1 MMNWQLSPPS
11 RVYKTPGIPLSGLSF
26 VLLHETA
33 GENYGPD
40 VKFLVFK
47 LHVTSRNALES

>member
-1 MMNWQLSPPS
+1 MNWQLSHPS
-11 RVYKTPGIPLSGLSF
+11 RVYKTPDIPLSGLSF

-40 VKFLVFK
+40 VKLLVFK
-47 LHVTSRNALES
+47 LDLTLRNALES